1 MNCRCQVEGIP
12 PEYKAAGIGK
22 LPCYTA
28 RMNLSFGL
36 SVAVMLAGLIVMA
49 MNKRWAEIAYVAF
62 AMGLL
67 ATLLRM
73 AGSASLH
80 IGG

>member
-1 MNCRCQVEGIP
+1 
-12 PEYKAAGIGK
+12 
-22 LPCYTA
+22 
-28 RMNLSFGL
+28 MNLSFGL
-36 SVAVMLAGLIVMA
+36 SAAVMLAGLIAMA
-49 MNKRWAEIAYVAF
+49 LKGRWSEIAYIAF

-67 ATLLRM
+67 ATLLKM